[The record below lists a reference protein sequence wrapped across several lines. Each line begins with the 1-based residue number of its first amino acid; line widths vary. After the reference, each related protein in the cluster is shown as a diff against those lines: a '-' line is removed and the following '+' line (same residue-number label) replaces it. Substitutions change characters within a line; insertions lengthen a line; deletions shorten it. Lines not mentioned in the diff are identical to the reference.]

1 LPQIARRRHRSFRR
15 YSPDRYREDLSNPEQ
30 LALPD
35 AAVAV
40 AHRFM
45 SFNCRPDPRFID
57 PFARLR
63 LFSPLAGEPVEVAA
77 FAYLDP
83 EWRLLG
89 MRHVRSASPAALD
102 VPIRALVADVLL
114 FDCARVVMAHSH
126 PKGDA
131 VPSAEDRALT
141 KRLARA
147 LDALDVELFD
157 HLVLAG
163 NGFASFRALGLL

>member
-1 LPQIARRRHRSFRR
+1 
-15 YSPDRYREDLSNPEQ
+15 
-30 LALPD
+30 
-35 AAVAV
+35 
-40 AHRFM
+40 
-45 SFNCRPDPRFID
+45 
-57 PFARLR
+57 
-63 LFSPLAGEPVEVAA
+63 
-77 FAYLDP
+77 
-83 EWRLLG
+83 